1 MTWSI
6 SGDSG
11 ILGILNGYN
20 IYYRAD
26 GESLRRQYDVDDI
39 DAHNATLTGLRP
51 YTYYT
56 ITMDAATEE
65 GLSPEG
71 PDPPLRVRTEE
82 DGQIDNSY
90 LLCSFMIDLLVVPKA
105 PRLLSVSRYRNY
117 ASPAYLIVRWE
128 TLSVADRNGV
138 ITAYEINYVGDE
150 FDTDP
155 HSVHASGIVT
165 SLTLSGLEE
174 YVVYDVKIRAYTS
187 VGPGPFSAILSART
201 YGGL

>member
-1 MTWSI
+1 MNDFNVS
-6 SGDSG
+6 
-11 ILGILNGYN
+11 GYN

-26 GESLRRQYDVDDI
+26 GESLRRRYDVDDV
-39 DAHNATLTGLRP
+39 DAFNATLTGLRP
-51 YTYYT
+51 FTNYT

-82 DGQIDNSY
+82 DGQIDNSH

-105 PRLLSVSRYRNY
+105 PRLLSVFRGCHGCR
-117 ASPAYLIVRWE
+117 PARLVVQWA
-128 TLSVADRNGV
+128 TFSVADRNGV
-138 ITAYEINYVGDE
+138 ITSYEINYVGDD

-155 HSVHASGIVT
+155 HSVNVSGNVT

-174 YVVYDVKIRAYTS
+174 YVVYDVKVRAYTS

-201 YGGL
+201 HAGL

>member
-1 MTWSI
+1 MNDFNVS
-6 SGDSG
+6 
-11 ILGILNGYN
+11 GYN

-26 GESLRRQYDVDDI
+26 GESLRRRYDVDDV
-39 DAHNATLTGLRP
+39 DAFNATLTGLRP
-51 YTYYT
+51 FTNYT

-82 DGQIDNSY
+82 DGQIDNSH
-90 LLCSFMIDLLVVPKA
+90 LHCSFMIDLLVVPKA
-105 PRLLSVSRYRNY
+105 PRLLSVTRNCRGCR
-117 ASPAYLIVRWE
+117 PARLIVRWA

-155 HSVHASGIVT
+155 HSVNVSGSDT
-165 SLTLSGLEE
+165 SLALSGLEE
-174 YVVYDVKIRAYTS
+174 YVVYDVKVRAYTS
-187 VGPGPFSAILSART
+187 VGPGHFSANVSATT

>member
-1 MTWSI
+1 MNDFNVS
-6 SGDSG
+6 
-11 ILGILNGYN
+11 GYN

-26 GESLRRQYDVDDI
+26 GESLRRRYDVDDV
-39 DAHNATLTGLRP
+39 DAFNATLTGLRP
-51 YTYYT
+51 FTNYT

-82 DGQIDNSY
+82 DGQIDNSH

-105 PRLLSVSRYRNY
+105 PRLLSVFRGCHGCR
-117 ASPAYLIVRWE
+117 PARLVVQWA
-128 TLSVADRNGV
+128 TFSVVDRNGV
-138 ITAYEINYVGDE
+138 ITAYEINYVGDD

-155 HSVHASGIVT
+155 HSVNVSGNVT

-174 YVVYDVKIRAYTS
+174 YVVYDVKVRAYTS
-187 VGPGPFSAILSART
+187 VGPGPFSTILSART
-201 YGGL
+201 HAGL